1 MIKNYSII
9 KSLLIEDDHILSKSI
24 LQQVCVETKANY
36 VSLYFVS
43 LATGKFKL
51 INSYGNEILDKDN
64 NVQNSPNDILKK
76 HGSIPAHEIIKDNL
90 VIYITRNKS
99 CLGYLIINRVDIDE
113 LSEDCIDKFDN
124 ISTLLLIVYE
134 RRFIN
139 NMLTKV
145 QEPIN
150 FEAIGHEEFF
160 HNILNIIRFA
170 SGMQLIALR
179 EFVNGK
185 DLECL
190 GVTGFGEVNIKDFD
204 FSEIDMPNEFLE
216 VVIENK
222 TVSVPNAQEMEWI
235 RNNYLLNDVQSFIA
249 IPIRVG
255 ASVFGVLS
263 FATTTYYYF
272 SKTEILA
279 LESIANGIGVSIANY
294 RNFNNSKVDIAKY
307 NEAAVSLTGL
317 EIAQATRHEAK
328 DKIDNCQFILA
339 NLLNAKKDRIIDRE
353 DDLDELS
360 KTLEEVKIT
369 LNKIKTA
376 TKPPVKVK
384 QVESIKA
391 IWEQAISA
399 LSGRLSNMDVSVRYV
414 GKDPRVEVYPDWLR
428 HAFLNLLL
436 NSMDAFKRG
445 GKKRGNIISL
455 AVEKFPDDFA
465 KVTLIYQDNAGGID
479 IKNLEIPI
487 EHIKLSEDLNR
498 LIFAPN
504 VTSKGEEG
512 SGWGLYL
519 VRKSI
524 EYHGGSIDLI
534 KHRGGVSFKIELHK
548 EIPIKRS

>member
-1 MIKNYSII
+1 VSNNNN
-9 KSLLIEDDHILSKSI
+9 LI
-24 LQQVCVETKANY
+24 
-36 VSLYFVS
+36 
-43 LATGKFKL
+43 
-51 INSYGNEILDKDN
+51 
-64 NVQNSPNDILKK
+64 
-76 HGSIPAHEIIKDNL
+76 
-90 VIYITRNKS
+90 IYINRNKS
-99 CLGYLIINRVDIDE
+99 CLGYLIINRVDINK

-185 DLECL
+185 NLECL
-190 GVTGFGEVNIKDFD
+190 GVTGFGEVDNKDFD
-204 FSEIDMPNEFLE
+204 FSENAIPNEFLE

-222 TVSVPNAQEMEWI
+222 TVSVPNAQEIEWI
-235 RNNYLLNDVQSFIA
+235 NNSNLLKDVQSFIA

-255 ASVFGVLS
+255 SSVFGVLS

-353 DDLDELS
+353 DDLDELTR
-360 KTLEEVKIT
+360 TLEEVKIT

-384 QVESIKA
+384 QVESIRV

-399 LSGRLSNMDVSVRYV
+399 LSGRLSNMDVSVRYI
-414 GKDPRVEVYPDWLR
+414 GKEPRIEVYPDWLR

-455 AVEKFPDDFA
+455 SVEKFPDDFSKIA
-465 KVTLIYQDNAGGID
+465 MIYQDNAGGID
-479 IKNLEIPI
+479 IKNLDIPI
-487 EHIKLSEDLNR
+487 EYIKFSDDLNR
-498 LIFAPN
+498 LIFSPN

-534 KHRGGVSFKIELHK
+534 KYRGGVSFKIELHK
-548 EIPIKRS
+548 EIPIKRR